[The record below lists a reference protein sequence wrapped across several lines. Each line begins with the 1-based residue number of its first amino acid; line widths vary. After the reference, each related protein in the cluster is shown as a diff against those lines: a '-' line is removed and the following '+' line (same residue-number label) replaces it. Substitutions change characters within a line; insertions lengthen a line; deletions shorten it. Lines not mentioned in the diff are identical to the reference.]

1 MDWLKKAIKPI
12 DVLIALAGIYLLAFK
27 IDYQNMDTLDKVY
40 LGCFGF
46 WFLLLGIRCRIYWKG
61 QQ

>member
-1 MDWLKKAIKPI
+1 MDI
-12 DVLIALAGIYLLAFK
+12 LIALAGIYLLAFR

-46 WFLLLGIRCRIYWKG
+46 WFLLLGVRCRIYWKG